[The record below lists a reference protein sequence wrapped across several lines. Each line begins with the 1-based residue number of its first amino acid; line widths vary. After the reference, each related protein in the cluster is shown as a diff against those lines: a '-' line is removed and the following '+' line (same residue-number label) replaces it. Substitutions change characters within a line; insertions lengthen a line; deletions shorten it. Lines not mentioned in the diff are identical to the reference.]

1 MVVKYKD
8 WAEKLP
14 FTLWDYKNYIH
25 ASTRATLYSLVY
37 RSEAFVSIEVE
48 IQSLRVIVETKFLE
62 IDWMKGRFEQLAL
75 IDEKRGTIP
84 CIRVTKEDC

>member
-25 ASTRATLYSLVY
+25 ASTRVTLYSLVY
-37 RSEAFVSIEVE
+37 RSEAFLPIEVE
-48 IQSLRVIVETKFLE
+48 IQCLRVLVETKVLKE
-62 IDWMKGRFEQLAL
+62 DWMEKRFEQLAL
-75 IDEKRGTIP
+75 IDEKKA
-84 CIRVTKEDC
+84 RVQYHA